1 MKETYLTLLEADEGK
16 VLTKNDNYCSSVLL
30 RKGETSEG
38 WTEITQEEYENI
50 MKEREE
56 KAGSLEYMLFLF
68 SLNNY
73 HHSELVS

>member
-56 KAGSLEYMLFLF
+56 KAES
-68 SLNNY
+68 
-73 HHSELVS
+73 

>member
-56 KAGSLEYMLFLF
+56 KAESLK
-68 SLNNY
+68 
-73 HHSELVS
+73 

>member
-56 KAGSLEYMLFLF
+56 KAGSLE
-68 SLNNY
+68 
-73 HHSELVS
+73 

>member
-1 MKETYLTLLEADEGK
+1 MKETYLTLLEADEGM

-56 KAGSLEYMLFLF
+56 KAESLE
-68 SLNNY
+68 
-73 HHSELVS
+73 

>member
-1 MKETYLTLLEADEGK
+1 MKETYLTLLEADEGM
-16 VLTKNDNYCSSVLL
+16 VLIKNDNYCSSVLL

-56 KAGSLEYMLFLF
+56 KAESLE
-68 SLNNY
+68 
-73 HHSELVS
+73 

>member
-56 KAGSLEYMLFLF
+56 KAESLE
-68 SLNNY
+68 
-73 HHSELVS
+73 

>member
-1 MKETYLTLLEADEGK
+1 MKETYLTLLEADEGM
-16 VLTKNDNYCSSVLL
+16 VLTKNDDYCSSVLL

-56 KAGSLEYMLFLF
+56 KAESLE
-68 SLNNY
+68 
-73 HHSELVS
+73 

>member
-38 WTEITQEEYENI
+38 WTEVTQEEYENI
-50 MKEREE
+50 IKEREE
-56 KAGSLEYMLFLF
+56 KAESLE
-68 SLNNY
+68 
-73 HHSELVS
+73 

>member
-50 MKEREE
+50 IKEMEE
-56 KAGSLEYMLFLF
+56 KAESLE
-68 SLNNY
+68 
-73 HHSELVS
+73 

>member
-1 MKETYLTLLEADEGK
+1 MKETYLTMLEADEGM
-16 VLTKNDNYCSSVLL
+16 VLTKNGNYCSSVLL

-56 KAGSLEYMLFLF
+56 KAK
-68 SLNNY
+68 
-73 HHSELVS
+73 V

>member
-1 MKETYLTLLEADEGK
+1 MKETYLTLLEADEGM

-56 KAGSLEYMLFLF
+56 KAGSLE
-68 SLNNY
+68 
-73 HHSELVS
+73 